1 LHVSGVLAIDAG
13 GFHGIEFLQAT
24 VELIEG
30 KGLEFGA
37 QLRIGSGKI
46 IRPVGEEL
54 EVEPGTS
61 NHERSLA
68 AGFDLGEHG
77 EGEIAKA
84 GGIKRVGGINDA
96 VEVVG
101 NDGPFFL
108 ARGSGKRRQAS
119 IELEGIGIDDLAI
132 TGARQSE
139 SGGGFAGSSGAA
151 EEESVQWAVFRRN
164 ERFLVP
170 NPEY

>member
-1 LHVSGVLAIDAG
+1 MLSQKGHLILSSL
-13 GFHGIEFLQAT
+13 FLDD
-24 VELIEG
+24 ESIRH

-37 QLRIGSGKI
+37 QLRIGSGK
-46 IRPVGEEL
+46 RC
-54 EVEPGTS
+54 
-61 NHERSLA
+61 
-68 AGFDLGEHG
+68 
-77 EGEIAKA
+77 
-84 GGIKRVGGINDA
+84 
-96 VEVVG
+96 
-101 NDGPFFL
+101 
-108 ARGSGKRRQAS
+108 QAS

-170 NPEY
+170 NAEY